1 MDNAIDLLLGQGL
14 LGVLLFLAGSIAV
27 YLYRENTRLY
37 GVIQAL
43 QTESQKEKMDLY
55 EHRLQEAKDLLM
67 VVERTNMMAETLR
80 ASVES
85 RTVALNELIKGFAAL
100 VQSTEANRERFREQ
114 ANRIEKALDDL
125 LRRG

>member
-1 MDNAIDLLLGQGL
+1 MDKAIDLLLGQGL

>member
-1 MDNAIDLLLGQGL
+1 MDKAIDLLLGQGL

-37 GVIQAL
+37 GVIQTL

>member
-1 MDNAIDLLLGQGL
+1 MDKAIDLLLGQGL

-85 RTVALNELIKGFAAL
+85 RTVALNELSKGFAAL